1 MKSLTRFAWQFA
13 ASPRQALRAHCDGL
27 PPSLRVC
34 TATVLL
40 VFGLTA
46 LLLFTASCAHTM
58 QGLSR
63 EQALYRAGTNVV
75 GQAQSLAP
83 YLPAPVGN
91 TVEIFLK
98 RVKPL
103 LSLNRSR
110 TLPPGPTTAFSTAL
124 PVRYT

>member
-91 TVEIFLK
+91 TVEIFSETGQAVVIAEQEPDLAA
-98 RVKPL
+98 RANHGV
-103 LSLNRSR
+103 
-110 TLPPGPTTAFSTAL
+110 
-124 PVRYT
+124 